1 MRIFRWSEF
10 IMEPVLDLTITRFV
24 LPPDA
29 KLLPVDE
36 LAPRLRAKLGPVDG
50 RQVVVTR
57 PGFRVTTKLVTS
69 PLAALLAE
77 FRSASLITDAV
88 MRFSKSYEQDA
99 FDILDLSFDALAAF
113 IDGRTLVAAD
123 SPDAQAAEPSLAA
136 GQAVDDM
143 EVEHLVRSLDDT
155 EVYRVRMGSGESAAL
170 KIARDERAEATLSRE
185 AKILEQLGGG
195 DSPALLLD
203 GTYENRKW
211 LAMEWRDGVPIAVS
225 AQQARAS
232 GDRTKLHRLAVRL
245 LDAYTRL
252 HERDVVHGDIHT
264 GNVLVDDNGKI
275 IILDFGRARLI
286 TNSISNDPNRAGI
299 THYYDPQMAA
309 ALLAGNMSPAASKT
323 GEQFA
328 LATLVYLLLTGL
340 HPINPVAEQT
350 ELLQRIVTRPM
361 LPFAARG
368 VEAWPRVEAVLRQAL
383 AKNENE
389 RFSSTAAFKQAFRKA
404 GVARRLSKSNNP
416 AVEQIISTLKM
427 GDPLTGAKPHILAW
441 LALRGALVMSDAELL
456 AIADLWVARSG
467 GGNFESSW
475 VATAVA
481 RARSDRRAERDA
493 VNEFF
498 AEANELTVHSEKC
511 RALIHAAHILDGT
524 EASASELEMLRKW
537 VRRSIDELSGPMKT
551 NEAWIHATLA
561 LNRVGAVSLPSELYN
576 QLDLLDGGSVWL
588 WGLAHEVLQQPE
600 YLERALSA
608 LRPPE
613 PLFRGL
619 AYLRLHQVTGE
630 MRWVSAARRISTR
643 SNRAAPNVGAAL
655 LSIELE
661 IPARAVTP
669 PFQFVGSPPAE
680 IAAGCL

>member
-1 MRIFRWSEF
+1 
-10 IMEPVLDLTITRFV
+10 MEPVWDLTTTRFV

-50 RQVVVTR
+50 KQVVVTR
-57 PGFRVTTKLVTS
+57 PGFRVTTRMVTS
-69 PLAALLAE
+69 PLAALLTE

-113 IDGRTLVAAD
+113 IDGRTLVAVD
-123 SPDAQAAEPSLAA
+123 SPDAQAAEPSLAT
-136 GQAVDDM
+136 GQAVDNM

-170 KIARDERAEATLSRE
+170 KIARDDRAEATLSRE

-195 DSPALLLD
+195 DSPALLHD

-211 LAMEWRDGVPIAVS
+211 LAMEWCDGVPIAVA

-232 GDRTKLHRLAVRL
+232 GDRFRLHRLALGL

-252 HERDVVHGDIHT
+252 HERDVIHGDIHT
-264 GNVLVDDNGKI
+264 GNVLVGDTGKI
-275 IILDFGRARLI
+275 TILDFDRARLI
-286 TNSISNDPNRAGI
+286 TDSISNDPNRAGI
-299 THYYDPQMAA
+299 AHYYDPQMAA
-309 ALLAGNMSPAASKT
+309 ALLAGIIPPAASKT

-328 LATLVYLLLTGL
+328 LATLIYFLLTGL
-340 HPINPVAEQT
+340 HTIDPVAVQT

-368 VEAWPRVEAVLRQAL
+368 VDAWPRVEAVLRQAL
-383 AKNENE
+383 TKNENG
-389 RFSSTAAFKQAFRKA
+389 RFSSTAAFAQAFRKA
-404 GVARRLSKSNNP
+404 GVARRLSKINNP
-416 AVEQIISTLKM
+416 AVKQIISTLKM
-427 GDPLTGAKPHILAW
+427 GDPLSGAKPHFLAW
-441 LALRGALVMSDAELL
+441 LALRGALVLSDAELL
-456 AIADLWVARSG
+456 AIADLWVARSYG
-467 GGNFESSW
+467 CFEAW
-475 VATAVA
+475 RVAAAVA

-493 VNEFF
+493 VNQFLT
-498 AEANELTVHSEKC
+498 AANELTEYSEKC
-511 RALIHAAHILDGT
+511 RALIHAAHILDGA
-524 EASASELEMLRKW
+524 EAHSSEQGILRKW
-537 VRRSIDELSGPMKT
+537 VRRSIDELRGSMKT

-561 LNRVGAVSLPSELYN
+561 LNRAGAVSLPSELYN

-588 WGLAHEVLQQPE
+588 WGLAYEVLQQPE

-608 LRPPE
+608 VRPPE

-619 AYLRLHQVTGE
+619 AYLRLHQLTGE

-643 SNRAAPNVGAAL
+643 SNRAAPNVETAL

-661 IPARAVTP
+661 MPARAVTP
-669 PFQFVGSPPAE
+669 PFQFVGSPPGE
-680 IAAGCL
+680 FGRIDFLYC

>member
-1 MRIFRWSEF
+1 
-10 IMEPVLDLTITRFV
+10 MEPVMDLTTTRFV

-57 PGFRVTTKLVTS
+57 PGFRVTTRLVTS

-77 FRSASLITDAV
+77 FRNASLITDAV

-136 GQAVDDM
+136 GQAIDGM

-185 AKILEQLGGG
+185 AKILEHLGGG
-195 DSPALLLD
+195 DSPALLLE

-211 LAMEWRDGVPIAVS
+211 LAMEWRDGVPIAVA

-232 GDRTKLHRLAVRL
+232 VDRTQLHRLAVRL

-264 GNVLVDDNGKI
+264 GNVLVDDKGKI

-286 TNSISNDPNRAGI
+286 TDPISKDPNRAGI
-299 THYYDPQMAA
+299 AHYYDPQMAA
-309 ALLAGNMSPAASKT
+309 ALLAGTISPAASKN

-328 LATLVYLLLTGL
+328 LATLVYLLVTGL
-340 HPINPVAEQT
+340 HPIDTVAEQT
-350 ELLQRIVTRPM
+350 ELLKRIVTRPM

-368 VEAWPRVEAVLRQAL
+368 VDAWPRVEAVLRQAL

-389 RFSSTAAFKQAFRKA
+389 RFTSTAAFAQAFRKA
-404 GVARRLSKSNNP
+404 GVARRQSKSSNP

-427 GDPLTGAKPHILAW
+427 GDPPTGAKPHFLAW
-441 LALRGALVMSDAELL
+441 LALRSALVLSDAELL
-456 AIADLWVARSG
+456 AIADLWVARSDG
-467 GGNFESSW
+467 SFESYR
-475 VATAVA
+475 VAAAVA
-481 RARSDRRAERDA
+481 RARSDRRAERNA
-493 VNEFF
+493 VNEFL
-498 AEANELTVHSEKC
+498 AAANELTEHSEKC

-524 EASASELEMLRKW
+524 EAGASELEILRKW
-537 VRRSIDELSGPMKT
+537 VRRSIDELRGPMKT
-551 NEAWIHATLA
+551 NEAWINAILA
-561 LNRVGAVSLPSELYN
+561 LNRVGAVSLPSEFYN
-576 QLDLLDGGSVWL
+576 HLDLLDGGSVWL
-588 WGLAHEVLQQPE
+588 WGLAYEVLQQPE

-619 AYLRLHQVTGE
+619 AYLRLHQLTGE

-643 SNRAAPNVGAAL
+643 FNRAAPNVENAL

-661 IPARAVTP
+661 MPARAVMP

>member
-1 MRIFRWSEF
+1 
-10 IMEPVLDLTITRFV
+10 MEPVLDLTTTRFV

-57 PGFRVTTKLVTS
+57 PGFRVMTRLVTS

-136 GQAVDDM
+136 GQAVDGM

-170 KIARDERAEATLSRE
+170 KIARDERAEATLSHE
-185 AKILEQLGGG
+185 AKILELLGGG
-195 DSPALLLD
+195 DSPVLLLE

-211 LAMEWRDGVPIAVS
+211 LAMEWRDGVPIAVA

-232 GDRTKLHRLAVRL
+232 GDRIQLHRLAVRL

-252 HERDVVHGDIHT
+252 HERDIVHGDIHT
-264 GNVLVDDNGKI
+264 GNVLVDDKGKI

-286 TNSISNDPNRAGI
+286 TDSISNDPNRAGI
-299 THYYDPQMAA
+299 AHYYDPQMAA
-309 ALLAGNMSPAASKT
+309 ALLAGIIFPAASKT

-340 HPINPVAEQT
+340 HPIDPVAEQT

-368 VEAWPRVEAVLRQAL
+368 VDAWPRVEAVLRQAL

-389 RFSSTAAFKQAFRKA
+389 RFSSTASFEQAFRKA
-404 GVARRLSKSNNP
+404 GVVRRLSKNNNP

-427 GDPLTGAKPHILAW
+427 GDPLTGAKPHFLAW
-441 LALRGALVMSDAELL
+441 LALRCALVLSDSELL
-456 AIADLWVARSG
+456 ALADLWVARSG
-467 GGNFESSW
+467 GSFESCW
-475 VATAVA
+475 VAVAVA
-481 RARSDRRAERDA
+481 RARSERRAERDA
-493 VNEFF
+493 VNDFF
-498 AEANELTVHSEKC
+498 EAANELTEHSEKC
-511 RALIHAAHILDGT
+511 RALIHAAHILDDT
-524 EASASELEMLRKW
+524 EARASELGMLRKW
-537 VRRSIDELSGPMKT
+537 VRRSIDELRGPMKT

-561 LNRVGAVSLPSELYN
+561 LNQVGATSLPSALYN

-588 WGLAHEVLQQPE
+588 WSLAYEVLQQPK
-600 YLERALSA
+600 YIERALSV
-608 LRPPE
+608 LRPSE

-619 AYLRLHQVTGE
+619 AYLRLHQLTGE
-630 MRWVSAARRISTR
+630 IHWVSSARRILTR
-643 SNRAAPNVGAAL
+643 SNRAAPNFGTAL

-661 IPARAVTP
+661 MPARAVTP
-669 PFQFVGSPPAE
+669 PFQFVGSPSAE
-680 IAAGCL
+680 IAAGYL

>member
-1 MRIFRWSEF
+1 MK
-10 IMEPVLDLTITRFV
+10 PVWDLTTTLFV

-29 KLLPVDE
+29 KLLPINE

-50 RQVVVTR
+50 KQVVVTR
-57 PGFRVTTKLVTS
+57 PGFRVTTRLVTS

-99 FDILDLSFDALAAF
+99 FDILDLSFDALTSF
-113 IDGRTLVAAD
+113 IDGRTLVVAD

-136 GQAVDDM
+136 GQAVDGM

-195 DSPALLLD
+195 DSPALLHD

-211 LAMEWRDGVPIAVS
+211 LAMEWRDGVPIAVA

-232 GDRTKLHRLAVRL
+232 GDRTQLHRLAVRL

-264 GNVLVDDNGKI
+264 GNVLVDDTGKI
-275 IILDFGRARLI
+275 TILDFGRARLI
-286 TNSISNDPNRAGI
+286 TDSVSSDQNRAGI
-299 THYYDPQMAA
+299 AHYYDPQMAA
-309 ALLAGNMSPAASKT
+309 ALLAGIISPAASKT

-340 HPINPVAEQT
+340 QTIDPVAEQT

-368 VEAWPRVEAVLRQAL
+368 VDAWPRVEAVLRQAL

-389 RFSSTAAFKQAFRKA
+389 RFSSTAAFAQAFRKA
-404 GVARRLSKSNNP
+404 GVMRRLSKSNNP
-416 AVEQIISTLKM
+416 AIEQIISTLKM
-427 GDPLTGAKPHILAW
+427 GDPMTGAKPHFLAW
-441 LALRGALVMSDAELL
+441 LALRGALILSDAELL
-456 AIADLWVARSG
+456 AIADLWVARSTG
-467 GGNFESSW
+467 CFEACR
-475 VATAVA
+475 VAAAVA
-481 RARSDRRAERDA
+481 HARSDRRAERDA
-493 VNEFF
+493 INKFF
-498 AEANELTVHSEKC
+498 AAANELTGYSEKC
-511 RALIHAAHILDGT
+511 RALIYAAHILDGT
-524 EASASELEMLRKW
+524 EARASELGMLRKW
-537 VRRSIDELSGPMKT
+537 VRRSIDELRGPMKT

-561 LNRVGAVSLPSELYN
+561 LNRTGAASLPSELYN

-588 WGLAHEVLQQPE
+588 WGLAYEVLQQPE

-608 LRPPE
+608 VRPPE

-619 AYLRLHQVTGE
+619 AYLRLHQLTGE
-630 MRWVSAARRISTR
+630 MRWVSAARRILTR
-643 SNRAAPNVGAAL
+643 SNRAAPDVGTAL

-661 IPARAVTP
+661 MPARAVTP
-669 PFQFVGSPPAE
+669 PFQLVGSPPGE
-680 IAAGCL
+680 KS